1 MFHQGQSFKPSASR
15 ENEISRLLD
24 DARAG
29 RLSYQRDPNREMPL
43 GHAIA
48 KNTTGADLA
57 VGRPALYDGTFT
69 QKEGPI
75 SNRKDWDPRKGYY
88 TLIPPNPLEDGDV
101 VGGLA
106 LTLEPIKQNQFG
118 RVAVSGLALWLE
130 QIVGGTYLN
139 NFIVPTSTG
148 FLAGDYG
155 FGRCVA
161 TFDSMAVMDLSQTH
175 LIAYYS
181 LTSAWTVFPAT
192 ATAAIGGP
200 FAPSHTTTIRDG
212 YNTGAPS
219 YQRFNGIPNG
229 DHGLVRWI
237 YSNAFDYGQWHVVVP
252 YC

>member
-69 QKEGPI
+69 QKEGPAF
-75 SNRKDWDPRKGYY
+75 NRKDWDPRKGYY
-88 TLIPPNPLEDGDV
+88 TLVPPNPLEDGDD
-101 VGGLA
+101 VGGVA
-106 LTLEPIKQNQFG
+106 ITVEPIKQNQFG
-118 RVAVSGLALWLE
+118 RVAIAGLAMWMDTFTSRLG
-130 QIVGGTYLN
+130 Q
-139 NFIVPTSTG
+139 FIAPTTTG
-148 FLAGDYG
+148 FLAADYG

-161 TFDSMAVMDLSQTH
+161 NFEGMAVIDLSQTY
-175 LIAYYS
+175 LIAHYT
-181 LTSAWTVFPAT
+181 LLANWTSPPGAT
-192 ATAAIGGP
+192 ASASIGGP
-200 FAPSHTTTIRDG
+200 FAPAHTTTIRDG
-212 YNTGAPS
+212 YNTGAPL
-219 YQRFNGIPNG
+219 YQRFNGSLEG
-229 DHGLVRWI
+229 DYGLVRWI
-237 YSNAFDYGQWHVVVP
+237 NSNAFDFGQWHVLIP